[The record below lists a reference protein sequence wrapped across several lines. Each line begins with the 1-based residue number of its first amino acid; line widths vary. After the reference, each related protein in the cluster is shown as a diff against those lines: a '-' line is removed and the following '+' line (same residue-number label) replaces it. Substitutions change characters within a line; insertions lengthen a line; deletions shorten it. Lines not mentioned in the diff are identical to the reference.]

1 MVFDDRTM
9 AACVLL
15 ELSSI
20 ASVRLSS
27 RPKETPLGSVRHQL
41 LPTDRLHLHSESDC
55 MAAFT
60 VDVGLSTLSFNMPEA
75 KGATIRVAG
84 RFSPVPSR
92 IDCANLRTIHIQN
105 NALKWVGKLVLT
117 NLHNL
122 EPITVDKFSLMK
134 AGIYFSGLW
143 LEASFTVDDENQVFA
158 VRRADNRKW
167 KLSPSFYINDCKT
180 KITLREKM
188 KTDPFCRR
196 MEPFCEYMSLFYS
209 RTQ

>member
-1 MVFDDRTM
+1 
-9 AACVLL
+9 
-15 ELSSI
+15 
-20 ASVRLSS
+20 
-27 RPKETPLGSVRHQL
+27 
-41 LPTDRLHLHSESDC
+41 

-105 NALKWVGKLVLT
+105 NALKWVGKLVLI

-167 KLSPSFYINDCKT
+167 KFIALLLHQRLQNKDHFAGKDENGSFLQAYG
-180 KITLREKM
+180 TL
-188 KTDPFCRR
+188 
-196 MEPFCEYMSLFYS
+196 L
-209 RTQ
+209 

>member
-1 MVFDDRTM
+1 MTV
-9 AACVLL
+9 
-15 ELSSI
+15 
-20 ASVRLSS
+20 
-27 RPKETPLGSVRHQL
+27 
-41 LPTDRLHLHSESDC
+41 
-55 MAAFT
+55 FT

-75 KGATIRVAG
+75 KGATIRVAS

-92 IDCANLRTIHIQN
+92 IDCANLRTIHIQS
-105 NALKWVGKLVLT
+105 NALKCLGKLDLK

-143 LEASFTVDDENQVFA
+143 LEASFTVDNKNQVF
-158 VRRADNRKW
+158 VIRRSDNKKW
-167 KLSPSFYINDCKT
+167 KLSYSFYINDCKT

-188 KTDPFCRR
+188 KEDPFCRR
-196 MEPFCEYMSLFYS
+196 MEPFCEYTSLFYS